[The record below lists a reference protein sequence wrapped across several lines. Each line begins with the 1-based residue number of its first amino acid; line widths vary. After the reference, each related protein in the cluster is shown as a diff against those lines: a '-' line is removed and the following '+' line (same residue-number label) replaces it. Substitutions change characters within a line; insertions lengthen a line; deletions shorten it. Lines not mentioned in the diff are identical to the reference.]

1 MNKIT
6 RLAAAFVL
14 SGLLLAAPAAQAAPA
29 LLGASANFE
38 LEVNEMELEIT
49 ADDPRPKAYL
59 YTGGQSDYY
68 FIVWMSSNPAVA
80 TVDGDGRVTG
90 RNAGEATITAITD
103 RGECAACKVTVRK
116 ESGDAASKK
125 PALDHTTLNLVIQYN
140 NAYPSQKLQLIN
152 TSGSFVYAYQWMS
165 SNPEVATVDPEGLVT
180 AQKPGT
186 TTITALATNGQ
197 ALRCA
202 VTVNSDVGKVTLN
215 KRDLLLRTVGS
226 KEALTASVAVENGV
240 NVPITWVSSNPGV
253 ATVDASGVVTAVADG
268 ALAGWA
274 LRQLQRFRGPCGRQ
288 VRHGR
293 GPGRGTQASGPLCG
307 GPDEPA
313 ELNRKYKEEAP
324 HCIVRCGAGLLLID
338 LPAQ

>member
-6 RLAAAFVL
+6 RLAAAVVL

-68 FIVWMSSNPAVA
+68 FIVWMSSNPTVA
-80 TVDGDGRVTG
+80 SVDGDGRVTG
-90 RNAGEATITAITD
+90 RSAGEATITAITD
-103 RGECAACKVTVRK
+103 RGECAACKVVVRK
-116 ESGDAASKK
+116 ESGNAASKK

-140 NAYPSQKLQLIN
+140 NAHPSQKLQLIN

-186 TTITALATNGQ
+186 TTVTALATNGQ

-215 KRDLLLRTVGS
+215 KHDLLLRTVGS
-226 KEALTASVAVENGV
+226 KEALTASVAVEDGT

-268 ALAGWA
+268 EAKITALSPDG
-274 LRQLQRFRGPCGRQ
+274 RFDSCSVFVGLAADKYDTEEDLAEELKHPDPYVA
-288 VRHGR
+288 VRM
-293 GPGRGTQASGPLCG
+293 
-307 GPDEPA
+307 
-313 ELNRKYKEEAP
+313 NR
-324 HCIVRCGAGLLLID
+324 LS
-338 LPAQ
+338 

>member
-68 FIVWMSSNPAVA
+68 FIVWMSSNPTVA

-90 RNAGEATITAITD
+90 RSAGEATITAITD

-116 ESGDAASKK
+116 ESGNAASKK

-140 NAYPSQKLQLIN
+140 NAHPSQKLQLIN

-186 TTITALATNGQ
+186 TTVTALATNGQ

-226 KEALTASVAVENGV
+226 KEALTASVAVEDGV

-253 ATVDASGVVTAVADG
+253 TAVADG
-268 ALAGWA
+268 EAKITALSPDG
-274 LRQLQRFRGPCGRQ
+274 RFDSCSVFVGLAADKYDTEEDLAEELKLPDPYVA
-288 VRHGR
+288 VRM
-293 GPGRGTQASGPLCG
+293 
-307 GPDEPA
+307 
-313 ELNRKYKEEAP
+313 NR
-324 HCIVRCGAGLLLID
+324 LS
-338 LPAQ
+338 

>member
-6 RLAAAFVL
+6 RLAAAVVL

-68 FIVWMSSNPAVA
+68 FIVWMSSNPTVA
-80 TVDGDGRVTG
+80 AVDGDGRVTG
-90 RNAGEATITAITD
+90 RSAGEATITAITD

-116 ESGDAASKK
+116 ESGTAASKQ
-125 PALDHTTLNLVIQYN
+125 PALAPTTLNLVIQYN
-140 NAYPSQKLQLIN
+140 NAHPSQKLQLIN
-152 TSGSFVYAYQWMS
+152 PSGSFVYAYQWMS

-202 VTVNSDVGKVTLN
+202 VTVNSDVGKVPLN

-226 KEALTASVAVENGV
+226 KEALTASVSEEDGV

-253 ATVDASGVVTAVADG
+253 ATVDTSGVVTAVADG
-268 ALAGWA
+268 EAKITALSPDG
-274 LRQLQRFRGPCGRQ
+274 RFDSCSVFVGLAADKYDTEEDLAEELKLPDPYVA
-288 VRHGR
+288 VRM
-293 GPGRGTQASGPLCG
+293 
-307 GPDEPA
+307 
-313 ELNRKYKEEAP
+313 NR
-324 HCIVRCGAGLLLID
+324 LS
-338 LPAQ
+338 

>member
-68 FIVWMSSNPAVA
+68 FIVWMSSNPTVA
-80 TVDGDGRVTG
+80 AVDGDGRVTG
-90 RNAGEATITAITD
+90 RSAGEATITAITD

-116 ESGDAASKK
+116 ESGTAA
-125 PALDHTTLNLVIQYN
+125 N
-140 NAYPSQKLQLIN
+140 NAHPSQKLQLIN

-186 TTITALATNGQ
+186 TTVTALATNGQ

-226 KEALTASVAVENGV
+226 KEALTASVAVEDGV

-268 ALAGWA
+268 EAKITALSPDGRFDSCSVFVGLAADKYDTEEALA
-274 LRQLQRFRGPCGRQ
+274 
-288 VRHGR
+288 
-293 GPGRGTQASGPLCG
+293 
-307 GPDEPA
+307 E
-313 ELNRKYKEEAP
+313 ELKEEAP

>member
-1 MNKIT
+1 MKFSVSNAG
-6 RLAAAFVL
+6 RALCAVVL
-14 SGLLLAAPAAQAAPA
+14 GAMLTAAPLTAYAAP
-29 LLGASANFE
+29 SAQTGSTKLA
-38 LEVNEMELEIT
+38 LEVTEMELEIT

-68 FIVWMSSNPAVA
+68 FIVWMSSNPTVA
-80 TVDGDGRVTG
+80 SVDGDGRVTG
-90 RNAGEATITAITD
+90 RSAGEATITAITD

-116 ESGDAASKK
+116 ESGNAASKK

-140 NAYPSQKLQLIN
+140 NAHPSQKLQLIN

-215 KRDLLLRTVGS
+215 KRDLLRRTVGS
-226 KEALTASVAVENGV
+226 KEALTASVAVEDGV

-268 ALAGWA
+268 EAKITALSPDG
-274 LRQLQRFRGPCGRQ
+274 RFDSCSVFVGLAADKYDTEEDLAEELKLPDPYVA
-288 VRHGR
+288 VRM
-293 GPGRGTQASGPLCG
+293 
-307 GPDEPA
+307 
-313 ELNRKYKEEAP
+313 NR
-324 HCIVRCGAGLLLID
+324 LS
-338 LPAQ
+338 

>member
-116 ESGDAASKK
+116 ESGNAASKK

-140 NAYPSQKLQLIN
+140 NAHPSQKLQLIN
-152 TSGSFVYAYQWMS
+152 TS

-268 ALAGWA
+268 EAKITALSPDG
-274 LRQLQRFRGPCGRQ
+274 RFDSCSVFVGLAADKYDTEEDLAEELKLPDPYVA
-288 VRHGR
+288 VRM
-293 GPGRGTQASGPLCG
+293 
-307 GPDEPA
+307 
-313 ELNRKYKEEAP
+313 NR
-324 HCIVRCGAGLLLID
+324 LS
-338 LPAQ
+338 

>member
-68 FIVWMSSNPAVA
+68 FIVWMSSNPTVA
-80 TVDGDGRVTG
+80 SVDGDGRVTG
-90 RNAGEATITAITD
+90 RSAGEATITAITD

-116 ESGDAASKK
+116 ESGNAASKK
-125 PALDHTTLNLVIQYN
+125 PALDHTTLNLV
-140 NAYPSQKLQLIN
+140 
-152 TSGSFVYAYQWMS
+152 AYQWMS

-186 TTITALATNGQ
+186 TTVTALATNGQ

-226 KEALTASVAVENGV
+226 KEALTASVAVEDGV

-253 ATVDASGVVTAVADG
+253 ATVDASGVVTAVAFDSCSVFVG
-268 ALAGWA
+268 LAA
-274 LRQLQRFRGPCGRQ
+274 DKYDTEEDLAEELKLPDPYVA
-288 VRHGR
+288 VRM
-293 GPGRGTQASGPLCG
+293 
-307 GPDEPA
+307 
-313 ELNRKYKEEAP
+313 NR
-324 HCIVRCGAGLLLID
+324 LS
-338 LPAQ
+338 

>member
-68 FIVWMSSNPAVA
+68 FIVWMSSNPTVA
-80 TVDGDGRVTG
+80 SVDGDGRVTG
-90 RNAGEATITAITD
+90 RSAGEATITAITD

-116 ESGDAASKK
+116 ESGNATSKK

-140 NAYPSQKLQLIN
+140 NAHPSQKLQLIN

-186 TTITALATNGQ
+186 TTVTALATNGQ

-226 KEALTASVAVENGV
+226 KEALTASVAVEDGV

-268 ALAGWA
+268 EAKITALSPDG
-274 LRQLQRFRGPCGRQ
+274 RFDSCSVFVGLAADKYDTEEDLAEELKLPDPYVA
-288 VRHGR
+288 VRM
-293 GPGRGTQASGPLCG
+293 
-307 GPDEPA
+307 
-313 ELNRKYKEEAP
+313 NR
-324 HCIVRCGAGLLLID
+324 LS
-338 LPAQ
+338 

>member
-1 MNKIT
+1 M
-6 RLAAAFVL
+6 RHSFHPMGRALCA
-14 SGLLLAAPAAQAAPA
+14 LLLGATLTLSPLAAQAAPRA
-29 LLGASANFE
+29 ENSSAKLA
-38 LEVNEMELEIT
+38 LEVTEMELEIT

-68 FIVWMSSNPAVA
+68 FIVWMSSNPTVA
-80 TVDGDGRVTG
+80 SVDGDGRVTG
-90 RNAGEATITAITD
+90 RSAGEATITAITD

-140 NAYPSQKLQLIN
+140 NAHPSQKLQLIN

-186 TTITALATNGQ
+186 TTVTALATNGQ

-226 KEALTASVAVENGV
+226 KEALTASVAVEDGV

-268 ALAGWA
+268 EAKITALSPDG
-274 LRQLQRFRGPCGRQ
+274 RFDSCSVFVGLAADKYDTEEDLAEELKLPDPYVA
-288 VRHGR
+288 VRM
-293 GPGRGTQASGPLCG
+293 
-307 GPDEPA
+307 
-313 ELNRKYKEEAP
+313 NR
-324 HCIVRCGAGLLLID
+324 LS
-338 LPAQ
+338 